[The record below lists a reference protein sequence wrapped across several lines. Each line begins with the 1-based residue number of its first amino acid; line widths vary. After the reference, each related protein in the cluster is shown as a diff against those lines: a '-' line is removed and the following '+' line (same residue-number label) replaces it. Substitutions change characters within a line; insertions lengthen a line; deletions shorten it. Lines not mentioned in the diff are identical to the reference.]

1 MFARVTT
8 VATPPDRLEES
19 IRMTREVAPRARQI
33 PGSKGFYSLVDRASS
48 KGLVVTLWESE
59 QALNA
64 SRAEA
69 NRIRAET
76 VAKIGGLV
84 LSVEEYEVI
93 VQP

>member
-19 IRMTREVAPRARQI
+19 IRVTREAAPRARQI
-33 PGSKGFYSLVDRASS
+33 PGSKGVYFLVDTASS
-48 KGLVVTLWESE
+48 KGVVITLWES
-59 QALNA
+59 QRALDA
-64 SRAEA
+64 SQEEA

-76 VAKIGGLV
+76 VAKIGGLI
-84 LSVEEYEVI
+84 LSVEEYEVV